1 MKRKRFFSIF
11 LMLCMLM
18 LMPAAT
24 LPVRAEAAPN
34 PGLAQADE
42 TEEKASV
49 RIAFIDSGI
58 STKHIDSSKVLQGA
72 NYIFRDADTQ
82 DRVGHGTATAGLVLG
97 AEDQRVT
104 GICPD
109 ALAVPLVV
117 VDKYPSG
124 AEKNGGPE
132 ALCEALYDA
141 VDRFGC
147 RIVNISLCTTEDSK
161 ELREAVAY
169 AEAKGVVL
177 IAAVGNDGE
186 DGQTYYPAAYETVI
200 AVGSTDG
207 DTVAHFSQSGADIL
221 TEGKNLLTATNRN
234 SATPTLVSGTS
245 YSCALITGICARM
258 ISEDPERTPAAVR
271 STLFLRAKDLLEP
284 GFDSRSGW
292 GVISAYQ
299 NDWYTQSG
307 APDTP
312 QVKADS
318 RQDLGYRVLQFC
330 WNRLTAFLKNFKASL
345 CTRR

>member
-1 MKRKRFFSIF
+1 
-11 LMLCMLM
+11 M
-18 LMPAAT
+18 LMPAAA

-34 PGLAQADE
+34 QGQAQADE

-72 NYIFRDADTQ
+72 NYIFRDSDTQ

-109 ALAVPLVV
+109 ALAVPQVV

-147 RIVNISLCTTEDSK
+147 RIVNISLCTTEDSQ

-207 DTVAHFSQSGADIL
+207 DTVASIG
-221 TEGKNLLTATNRN
+221 
-234 SATPTLVSGTS
+234 
-245 YSCALITGICARM
+245 
-258 ISEDPERTPAAVR
+258 
-271 STLFLRAKDLLEP
+271 LFKHL
-284 GFDSRSGW
+284 
-292 GVISAYQ
+292 
-299 NDWYTQSG
+299 
-307 APDTP
+307 
-312 QVKADS
+312 
-318 RQDLGYRVLQFC
+318 
-330 WNRLTAFLKNFKASL
+330 SL
-345 CTRR
+345 S